1 VITTGGFPQAD
12 KVMDGNTWERTVP
25 RQFLAYGEIRGPGP
39 SDNALLESDNA
50 LVESGNLVFEC
61 GNAVRVFMDL

>member
-1 VITTGGFPQAD
+1 MEKYGDQAQHIKVIDRGDRPAMKAAMQLSKAD
-12 KVMDGNTWERTVP
+12 NV
-25 RQFLAYGEIRGPGP
+25 
-39 SDNALLESDNA
+39 LLESDNA